1 MSDSTI
7 AELGKRISKIFFRRI
22 FPALLSCLIISD
34 NIYGQSV
41 SEIKANR
48 DTYLWGQGT
57 GPTLS
62 QADKNALSMLVSQ
75 ISTHVESE
83 FKQIQKQVKTN
94 DNVDF
99 SQKVNLVVNTYSQAT
114 LHNTERIV
122 ISNAPDAKVL
132 RYIKR
137 ESVAKIFENRK
148 DKIMDFVENARKAV
162 SERRIGDGLRYY
174 YWALVLL
181 KSHPDGNDIRYTDEG
196 GEKHP
201 LINWIPMQMNTI
213 FSNIDFKVQKQEN
226 TEDSKRVVL
235 EIVYK
240 EEPVANLDYSYWGG
254 QDWSNLINVKD
265 GRGFLEYY
273 GAAAKG
279 KEKGKVKVEYIYEN
293 KAKID
298 NELKTVMEK
307 IDPVPFRE
315 SYFNISF
322 KNKQAQV
329 HKQPTPNSEEKKTT
343 NSISR
348 VEAPSKYRP
357 VLKKVENAINK
368 KQFGAV
374 KNHFTE
380 QGYNM
385 YQKLI
390 EYGKAEILSEPEYAF
405 YKFKDGVMARSV
417 PMSFSFENNQQEFV
431 EDVVFHFNGD
441 KKIKSLSFGLSQKA
455 SESIMNKDVWDELD
469 RMVLTNFLEHYKTAY
484 ALERLDYIESIFADD
499 ALIITG
505 SMVKANT
512 NVENKF
518 TDNRIVE
525 YNRQTKQEYIQNLRY
540 CFQSKEFIN
549 IQFEES
555 EIRKGGS
562 GGDIYGVQIKQ
573 NYFSSNYGDQG
584 WLFLMVD
591 LNEPEKPVIHIRTWQ
606 PTKGK
611 EIDKYGMED
620 F

>member
-1 MSDSTI
+1 MRDTI
-7 AELGKRISKIFFRRI
+7 RAKPIKIVSKIFFRKI
-22 FPALLSCLIISD
+22 FPALLICFIVSA

-48 DTYLWGQGT
+48 DKYLWGQGT
-57 GPTLS
+57 GTTLS

-83 FKQIQKQVKTN
+83 FNQIQKQVRTN

-148 DKIMDFVENARKAV
+148 DKIMNFVTNARKAV
-162 SERRIGDGLRYY
+162 KERRIGDGLRYY
-174 YWALVLL
+174 YWGLILL
-181 KSHPDGNDIRYTDEG
+181 KSHPDCNAIRYTDEEG
-196 GEKHP
+196 NKRP
-201 LINWIPMQMNTI
+201 LINWIPMQMNEI
-213 FSNIDFKVQKQEN
+213 FSNIEFKVQKQEN
-226 TEDSKRVVL
+226 TEDSKRVML
-235 EIVYK
+235 EIHYK
-240 EEPVANLDYSYWGG
+240 EEPVANLDYSYWDG
-254 QDWSNLINVKD
+254 QDWSHLINVKD

-273 GAAAKG
+273 GAAAQG
-279 KEKGKVKVEYIYEN
+279 KEEGRVKVEYIYEN
-293 KAKID
+293 QANID
-298 NELKTVMEK
+298 NELKTVMDK
-307 IDPVPFRE
+307 IEPVPFRD

-322 KNKQAQV
+322 KKKQAKT
-329 HKQPTPNSEEKKTT
+329 HTQPTPDAEDENTARG
-343 NSISR
+343 ISR
-348 VEAPSKYRP
+348 VDNPSKYRS
-357 VLKKVENAINK
+357 VLKNVENAINK

-374 KNHFTE
+374 KDHFTE

-390 EYGKAEILSEPEYAF
+390 AYGKAEILAEPEYAF

-417 PMSFSFENNQQEFV
+417 PMSFSFENNQQEFI
-431 EDVVFHFNGD
+431 EDVVFHFNEN
-441 KKIKSLSFGLSQKA
+441 KKIKSLSFGLSQDAAK
-455 SESIMNKDVWDELD
+455 SIMNKEVWNETD

-505 SMVKANT
+505 YMVKANT

-518 TDNRIVE
+518 KDNRIVK

-555 EIRKGGS
+555 EIRKGG
-562 GGDIYGVQIKQ
+562 GEGDIYGVQIKQ

-591 LNEPEKPVIHIRTWQ
+591 LNEPEKPVIHVRTWQ
-606 PTKGK
+606 PTKGN
-611 EIDKYGMED
+611 IDSVYGLGN